1 MMNIYDLS
9 PLMVSFFSLLSLI
22 LCIIYLTNI
31 VLFIGKRRYVL
42 SIVSF
47 ILLIPSYLMWQV
59 IFDLL
64 INKEA
69 DTISSLTLSFT
80 SVSWVWWL
88 FASALLLSAG
98 TFLLVINIRQ
108 EKKNITPNSIKVC
121 LDNIP
126 CGICCYKDNGRVEFY
141 NVLMN
146 DISISLA
153 GSQLLNGDIFASKL
167 TEDITRIDDKV
178 YRFSFRDIEI
188 KKEKLHEIIA
198 FDITNIYQKTELL
211 EKDKIRLSKLNEELK
226 AYNLAI
232 DDIVRHKEILQTKIN
247 VHNEMNRL
255 MLSTVAIDI
264 NDEEGIDKIFS
275 EWQEN
280 ALLLNKSNEE
290 HDDFE
295 ELAKALNIKL
305 IWENNLL
312 DKLNKTEQ
320 ELFHFAFN
328 EALTNASKH
337 ASTTTMLISFKENAD
352 KIECYF
358 TNDGDI
364 PQKDISYSGG
374 LSNLKRILENSGAS
388 LSHLVSDKFT
398 LIVAFKK
405 EN

>member
-1 MMNIYDLS
+1 MNFYDLS

-22 LCIIYLTNI
+22 LCIIYLTDI

-80 SVSWVWWL
+80 SISWVWWL
-88 FASALLLSAG
+88 IVLIVLLASGA
-98 TFLLVINIRQ
+98 FLLAINVRQ

-126 CGICCYKDNGRVEFY
+126 CGICCYKDNGRVDFY

-146 DISISLA
+146 EISISLT
-153 GSQLLNGDIFASKL
+153 GSQLLNGNIFASKI
-167 TEDITRIDDKV
+167 TEDIIKIDDKV

-198 FDITNIYQKTELL
+198 FDVTNIYQKTELL
-211 EKDKIRLSKLNEELK
+211 EKDKIRLSKLNNELK

-255 MLSTVAIDI
+255 MLSTVAMDI
-264 NDEEGIDKIFS
+264 NDIDGLDKIFS

-280 ALLLNKSNEE
+280 ALLLNKTNKEN
-290 HDDFE
+290 DDLE

-305 IWENNLL
+305 IWENNLI
-312 DKLNKTEQ
+312 DKLNKAEQ
-320 ELFHFAFN
+320 ELFHFAVN

-337 ASTTTMLISFKENAD
+337 ASAKEMIVVFKEND
-352 KIECYF
+352 INIECHF
-358 TNDGDI
+358 INDGTI
-364 PQKDISYSGG
+364 PENDISYSGG

-388 LSHLVSDKFT
+388 LTHLVGDKFT
-398 LIVAFKK
+398 LIITFKK